1 MNKYKIILIMLLAG
15 YSISVDAQLAAYKSV
30 IASAGASYTS
40 PGLSADWTI
49 GQNVANQYTS
59 SGLIVTEGFHP
70 VLPNQTA
77 TAVPAIVSNINSVTA
92 YPNPT
97 SAVLNIAIDQ
107 QVAKAVVIEVL
118 DITGRQVGSIINL
131 PAEVH
136 LNAQIGM
143 SDFRPGSYIVL
154 LNPGTA
160 DAYTIKVIKQ

>member
-1 MNKYKIILIMLLAG
+1 
-15 YSISVDAQLAAYKSV
+15 
-30 IASAGASYTS
+30 
-40 PGLSADWTI
+40 
-49 GQNVANQYTS
+49 
-59 SGLIVTEGFHP
+59 
-70 VLPNQTA
+70 
-77 TAVPAIVSNINSVTA
+77 NSVTA

-97 SAVLNIAIDQ
+97 SAVLNISIDQ
-107 QVAKAVVIEVL
+107 QVAKAVVIEVM

-143 SDFRPGSYIVL
+143 SDFKPGSYIVL